1 MYVCRPAPRLPI
13 MSSNLAEQLRDLKV
27 ELWPIDKLIP
37 YIRNSRTHSEEQVM
51 QVVASIREFGWVNP
65 VLAGPDGVL
74 IAGHA
79 RVMAARKLGMTEVPV
94 IVLSHLTPTER
105 RALVIADNK
114 IALNAG
120 WDEEMLRVELETLR
134 EENFDLRVLAFSDEE
149 LEAALRLPEE
159 TNGGLTDDDAV
170 PDVQEKVVTV
180 RGDLWLLGDH
190 RLVCGDAT
198 AENDVRRLLNGIS
211 PALLVRSQMAGPGGH
226 QPKPL
231 QAWRSAERQPRRLA

>member
-1 MYVCRPAPRLPI
+1 MP
-13 MSSNLAEQLRDLKV
+13 SNLAEQLRDLKV
-27 ELWPIDKLIP
+27 ELWPIERLTP

-79 RVMAARKLGMTEVPV
+79 RVMAARRLSMTEVPV

-120 WDEEMLRVELETLR
+120 WDEEMLRVELETFARR
-134 EENFDLRVLAFSDEE
+134 EFRFAHPGVL
-149 LEAALRLPEE
+149 
-159 TNGGLTDDDAV
+159 G
-170 PDVQEKVVTV
+170 
-180 RGDLWLLGDH
+180 
-190 RLVCGDAT
+190 
-198 AENDVRRLLNGIS
+198 
-211 PALLVRSQMAGPGGH
+211 
-226 QPKPL
+226 
-231 QAWRSAERQPRRLA
+231 